1 MEKRRNIANTLR
13 DQIII
18 ATAEEEIKED
28 GSNTNRN
35 IGKKKK
41 KKRLNNVQNDQDLL

>member
-1 MEKRRNIANTLR
+1 MEKRRNIAHTLR
-13 DQIII
+13 DQII
-18 ATAEEEIKED
+18 ATTQEEIKED

-41 KKRLNNVQNDQDLL
+41 KKRVNNVQNDQNLL